1 MGWQARPITEWLQT
15 EGIALPDLDA
25 LTAALGAKL
34 IAAGAPVWRLRIAM
48 RTLHPLVTA
57 VSTIWERDA
66 GPIGAFQSP
75 HGLEQRDAFHGS
87 PMAKIT
93 DSRQPLRK
101 DLTALVAGDHAA
113 FHELRDRGASDYFG
127 VPLVY
132 GEKIKVADIALDGDA
147 WPLSAK
153 LASNNFANQFQ
164 LPILFYAL
172 AAINLATQ
180 QTALWLAILAVLFV
194 ITRYIHTAIHITK
207 NRVFRRFFAYVTGM
221 AILAIMW
228 LGFAVQTLIL

>member
-1 MGWQARPITEWLQT
+1 MTGVEKL
-15 EGIALPDLDA
+15 L
-25 LTAALGAKL
+25 L
-34 IAAGAPVWRLRIAM
+34 IAVFAQVFL
-48 RTLHPLVTA
+48 TFA
-57 VSTIWERDA
+57 VLIILGHR
-66 GPIGAFQSP
+66 
-75 HGLEQRDAFHGS
+75 R
-87 PMAKIT
+87 
-93 DSRQPLRK
+93 
-101 DLTALVAGDHAA
+101 
-113 FHELRDRGASDYFG
+113 

-132 GEKIKVADIALDGDA
+132 GEKIKVADIALDGEA

-207 NRVFRRFFAYVTGM
+207 NRVFRRFFAYVIGM